1 MNRPDSLFRRT
12 ALFLAGASTLLA
24 GCAAAPSRDDPFEPW
39 NRAMYEVHQVVDG
52 NVVKPIAEAYVKATP
67 EPIRTGVSNFF
78 GNIDDLFTGINNVL
92 EGRGDQAGDDFGR
105 VLLNTTF
112 GFVGVLDLAS
122 MMGINKDKKD
132 FGITFGKW
140 GAPQGPYFFVPL
152 FGPTTLR
159 DGTGTVIRY
168 FIGPVG
174 YISNIALRNSIYGV
188 GYLDLRAQAL
198 SAESVLDT
206 AALDRYRFLRNAY
219 LKNRRYQVYDGKPP
233 PEEDEEAPVPS
244 AVPNP
249 AASSPIK

>member
-1 MNRPDSLFRRT
+1 MTRPDSLFRRT
-12 ALFLAGASTLLA
+12 ALVLAGASALLA

-52 NVVKPIAEAYVKATP
+52 NLIKPVAEAYVRGTP

-105 VLLNTTF
+105 VLLNSTF
-112 GFVGVLDLAS
+112 GFLGVLDLAS
-122 MMGINKDKKD
+122 MVGINKDKKD

-140 GAPQGPYFFVPL
+140 GVPQGPYFFVPL
-152 FGPTTLR
+152 FGPTTVR
-159 DGTGTVIRY
+159 DGTGTVVR
-168 FIGPVG
+168 FFLSPIGHINEIPV
-174 YISNIALRNSIYGV
+174 RNSLYAI
-188 GYLDLRAQAL
+188 GYLDTRAQAL

-233 PEEDEEAPVPS
+233 PEEDEDTDAVTAPGQ
-244 AVPNP
+244 
-249 AASSPIK
+249 AAPPPIK